1 MTEEHSPANQTN
13 IIGQRILVIGNSCSG
28 KSTLGSQLAASLNL
42 PFVELDALNWEPNW
56 VSLND
61 TNPDEFIRRIQK
73 ATVGDSWVVA
83 GSYTKFSQPVFW
95 PRLETIVWLDLP
107 LYQLV
112 WRMLKRSWQR
122 WRTNELLW
130 GTNYE
135 KFWPQLMVWRKED
148 SLLWWIFTQY
158 QPKRQRML
166 AHHIDPRWSHI
177 RFIRLCSNAEIKE
190 FAHSIAQPISTP
202 LENQAYVQRH
212 HS

>member
-1 MTEEHSPANQTN
+1 MTNELDPTVQNKSL
-13 IIGQRILVIGNSCSG
+13 GQRILITGISCAG
-28 KSTLGSQLAASLNL
+28 KSTLGAHLAAFLDI

-56 VSLND
+56 VGLNEAD
-61 TNPDEFIRRIQK
+61 PDELMRRMRE
-73 ATVGDSWVVA
+73 ATVGDRWVVA
-83 GSYTKFSQPVFW
+83 GSYTQFSQQVFW

-112 WRMLKRSWQR
+112 GRMLRRSWKR

-148 SLLWWIFTQY
+148 SLLWWIATQY

-166 AHHIDPRWSHI
+166 ACQVDPRWSHV
-177 RFIRLCSNAEIKE
+177 RFIRLCSSAEVE
-190 FAHSIAQPISTP
+190 EVTHSLTQDRSTQ
-202 LENQAYVQRH
+202 LAEATR
-212 HS
+212 